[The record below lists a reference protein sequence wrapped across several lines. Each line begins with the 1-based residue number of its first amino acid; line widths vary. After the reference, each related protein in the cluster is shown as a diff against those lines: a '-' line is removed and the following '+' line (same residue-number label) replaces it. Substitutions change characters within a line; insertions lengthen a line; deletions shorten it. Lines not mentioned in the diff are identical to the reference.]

1 MKSPFPGMD
10 PFMEL
15 NWPDVH
21 TALITYMRDQLQK
34 ELPRGLR
41 AQLNERVVMELDED
55 TSEPASLTTY
65 PDVSVSQVRPG
76 GMAVATSPIAADE
89 SIQPDAIVHEEF
101 GLRETEPFIQIV
113 DAQTGLKIIT
123 IIELISPTNKLAGRG
138 RESYVT
144 KQQSY
149 LKAGIQLVEID
160 LTRSGDRRAV
170 MSKLIQ
176 DLKPPFA
183 AYQAIVHR
191 FLPQEKSLHREY
203 YQLPLEKPL
212 KPIRIPLR
220 PSDPD
225 IALRLQPLIEAV
237 YENGRYEE
245 IDYSS
250 KLTPPL
256 SFAEQAFLDQCLAA
270 RQ

>member
-41 AQLNERVVMELDED
+41 AQLNERVVMELEDE
-55 TSEPASLTTY
+55 SSGPIRMTTY
-65 PDVSVSQVRPG
+65 PDVSVSQSRTG
-76 GMAVATSPIAADE
+76 GTAVATVAADE
-89 SIQPDAIVHEEF
+89 TIQPDAIVQEEF
-101 GLRETEPFIQIV
+101 GLRETEPFIQII
-113 DAQTGLKIIT
+113 DSQTGSKIIT
-123 IIELISPTNKLAGRG
+123 VIELISPTNKLAGKG
-138 RESYVT
+138 RDSYIA

-149 LKAGIQLVEID
+149 LRSGVQLVEID
-160 LTRSGDRRAV
+160 LTRAGDRRAV
-170 MSKLIQ
+170 MPRLTQ
-176 DLKPPFA
+176 DLTPPFA
-183 AYQAIVHR
+183 AYLAVVHR
-191 FLPQEKSLHREY
+191 SLPHENSVQREY

-220 PSDPD
+220 VADAD

-245 IDYSS
+245 IEYSQ

>member
-41 AQLNERVVMELDED
+41 AQLNERVVMELEDE
-55 TSEPASLTTY
+55 TSGPARLITY
-65 PDVSVSQVRPG
+65 PDVSVSQGRKG
-76 GMAVATSPIAADE
+76 GTAVATVAADE
-89 SIQPDAIVHEEF
+89 TIQPDAIVQEEF

-113 DAQTGLKIIT
+113 DSQTGSKIIT
-123 IIELISPTNKLAGRG
+123 VIELISPTNKLAGRG
-138 RESYVT
+138 RDSYVT

-149 LKAGIQLVEID
+149 LKSGIQLVEID
-160 LTRSGDRRAV
+160 LTRAGDRRAI
-170 MSKLIQ
+170 MPKLMQ
-176 DLKPPFA
+176 ELKPPHA
-183 AYQAIVHR
+183 VYHAVVHR
-191 FLPQEKSLHREY
+191 FLPHEKSLQREY
-203 YQLPLEKPL
+203 YQLPLEKSL

-220 PSDPD
+220 HTDSD

-245 IDYSS
+245 LDYTQ